1 MAFDLRLPDWAHC
14 EPSLSYKRVVGTK
27 SNLSYEKSDTSTE
40 SAAAERTTA
49 KSAAAEPATAD
60 DLDIKNQETMDLFLE
75 ISATMQ
81 TQNELSE
88 GNTEL
93 ECDTSALNTIQD
105 TLMPAIHDPELASG
119 NGIGLDKN
127 SWLFEDIEGIEG
139 RKCQEWSPRQ
149 QAMRNYCKEAST

>member
-1 MAFDLRLPDWAHC
+1 MIEISREMQGTGLEYGGRAIHVAFDLRLPDWAHC
-14 EPSLSYKRVVGTK
+14 EPSLLYERVIGTK

-40 SAAAERTTA
+40 SAAAEPTTA
-49 KSAAAEPATAD
+49 ESAAAEPATAD
-60 DLDIKNQETMDLFLE
+60 DSDIENQETMDLFLE

-88 GNTEL
+88 GNNEL
-93 ECDTSALNTIQD
+93 ECGTSALNTIQD

-127 SWLFEDIEGIEG
+127 GWLFEDIEGI
-139 RKCQEWSPRQ
+139 
-149 QAMRNYCKEAST
+149 N